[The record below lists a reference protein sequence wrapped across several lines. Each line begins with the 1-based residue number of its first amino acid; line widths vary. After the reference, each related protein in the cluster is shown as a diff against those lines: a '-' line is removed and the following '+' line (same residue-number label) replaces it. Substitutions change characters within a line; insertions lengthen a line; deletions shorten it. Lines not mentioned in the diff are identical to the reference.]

1 MQNIKIHFVCSGNV
15 FRSRLAE
22 AYARASYPSHIQ
34 VSSSGVHAGIYTED
48 YLSPWAQRI
57 STRDAVR
64 ASVTNHRTISSQT
77 DFDSND
83 IIVFMHPKVLEQA
96 RAQFTLNEDKCLVW
110 DVKDRED
117 WHGKHSLRQKEDST
131 ARLIK
136 KHVRQLLHNVEQG
149 SWVDIVDEKNQ
160 PRNFALPITIANQK
174 KLWHRGCHALLST
187 PNKHVVIQKRSKQII
202 FSPRMI
208 DITLGGHVDSGE
220 NPQKAMLREISEELG
235 ITLDKESLRLIQIYK
250 QSRYHP
256 RYKRHARS
264 FTYTYHAV
272 LPNNNPEF
280 AIQKSEVAAVGL
292 LPVTKARSL
301 VGKHSL
307 KGYGK
312 LNYTYAYY
320 RHIMAE
326 SNLL

>member
-22 AYARASYPSHIQ
+22 AYARAIFPAHIR
-34 VSSSGVHAGIYTED
+34 VSSSGVLADTYEQHF
-48 YLSPWAQRI
+48 LSPWARRI
-57 STRDAVR
+57 SARDGI
-64 ASVTNHRTISSQT
+64 TNSLSANRTISAQK

-83 IIVFMHPKVLEQA
+83 IIVFMHPKVLDQA
-96 RAQFTLNEDKCLVW
+96 RAKFTLNEDKCLVW

-117 WHGKHSLRQKEDST
+117 WSGKHTLRQKEDST

-136 KHVRQLLHNVEQG
+136 KHVKQLLADIERG
-149 SWVDIVDEKNQ
+149 SWVDIVDEKNK

-174 KLWHRGCHALLST
+174 KLWHRGCHAVLST
-187 PNKHVVIQKRSKQII
+187 PNNHVVIQKRSKQII
-202 FSPRMI
+202 FAPRMI

-220 NPQKAMLREISEELG
+220 SPKVAILREIAEELG
-235 ITLDKESLRLIQIYK
+235 LSLEKESLRLLQIYK

-272 LPNNNPEF
+272 LPNNNPTF

-292 LPVTKARSL
+292 LPAAKARSL
-301 VGKHSL
+301 VSKHAL
-307 KGYGK
+307 KGVGK

-326 SNLL
+326 SGLL